1 MATDKTP
8 ESTREDVETGGTA
21 ADKDST
27 SAGEISI
34 ESLSKTY
41 NEGTRQAVEALRDV
55 DLTVED
61 GEFVTIVGPSGCGK
75 STLME
80 IVAGLV
86 PKSDG
91 SVRIGGK
98 EVTGP
103 RQETGVVFQEY
114 SLFPWRTVIRNAAFG
129 LEVMGVGTDD
139 RLDRA
144 REMLELVGLSGF
156 EDAYP
161 EELSGGMQQR
171 VAIARTLA
179 ADPDILLMDE
189 PFGALDEQTRMYMG
203 EELLR
208 IWGETEK
215 TVVFITHSLQESV
228 LLSDRVVVLSDRPGE
243 IRDIVEIDLERPR
256 DTDIIG
262 TEAFNSAQSKI
273 WELIKAEGGAH
284 ENPGE
289 DSDGHAG

>member
-1 MATDKTP
+1 MSTNDSADTGTGEQTP
-8 ESTREDVETGGTA
+8 AS
-21 ADKDST
+21 
-27 SAGEISI
+27 GEITI

-41 NEGTRQAVEALRDV
+41 NEGTAGAVEALRDV

-86 PKSDG
+86 PKSSG
-91 SVRIGGK
+91 SVRIGDK
-98 EVTGP
+98 EVTEP
-103 RQETGVVFQEY
+103 RPEIGVVFQEY

-129 LEVMGVGTDD
+129 LEVMGVEKEE
-139 RLDRA
+139 RYERA
-144 REMLELVGLSGF
+144 QEMLELVGLSGF
-156 EDAYP
+156 EESHP
-161 EELSGGMQQR
+161 KELSGGMQQR

-179 ADPDILLMDE
+179 TDPDILLMDE

-215 TVVFITHSLQESV
+215 TVIFITHSLQESV
-228 LLSDRVVVLSDRPGE
+228 LLSDRVIVLSNRPGS
-243 IRDIVEIDLERPR
+243 IREIVEIDLERPR
-256 DTDIIG
+256 DTGIIG
-262 TEAFNSAQSKI
+262 TEAFNRAQSRI
-273 WELIKAEGGAH
+273 WELIKEEGSV
-284 ENPGE
+284 
-289 DSDGHAG
+289 SDEEEINAGGH

>member
-1 MATDKTP
+1 MAADGTEGTT
-8 ESTREDVETGGTA
+8 ESTGTGE
-21 ADKDST
+21 T
-27 SAGEISI
+27 SAGEITI
-34 ESLSKTY
+34 EDLSKTY
-41 NEGTRQAVEALRDV
+41 NEGTPQAVEALEDI

-80 IVAGLV
+80 IIAGLV
-86 PKSDG
+86 PKSTG
-91 SVRIGGK
+91 SVRIGDE

-103 RQETGVVFQEY
+103 RPEAGVVFQEY

-129 LEVMGVGTDD
+129 LEVMGVDKAE

-144 REMLELVGLSGF
+144 REMLGLVGLSEF
-156 EDAYP
+156 EDAHP
-161 EELSGGMQQR
+161 QELSGGMQQR

-179 ADPDILLMDE
+179 TDPAILLMDE

-228 LLSDRVVVLSDRPGE
+228 LLSDRVVVLSNRPGR
-243 IRDIVEIDLERPR
+243 IREIVEIDLERPR
-256 DTDIIG
+256 DTDIMG
-262 TEAFNSAQSKI
+262 SEAFNRAQSKI
-273 WELIKAEGGAH
+273 WELIKEEGGA
-284 ENPGE
+284 
-289 DSDGHAG
+289 SDDDVSELDDH

>member
-1 MATDKTP
+1 MAADETP
-8 ESTREDVETGGTA
+8 ESTESATTSDT
-21 ADKDST
+21 ST
-27 SAGEISI
+27 GEIVI
-34 ESLSKTY
+34 ENLSKTY
-41 NEGTRQAVEALRDV
+41 NEGMPQAVEALRDI

-86 PKSDG
+86 PKSSG
-91 SVRIGGK
+91 SVRIGDE
-98 EVTGP
+98 EVTKP
-103 RQETGVVFQEY
+103 RREIGVVFQEY
-114 SLFPWRTVIRNAAFG
+114 SLFPWRTVLRNAAFG
-129 LEVMGVGTDD
+129 LEVMGVDKD
-139 RLDRA
+139 ERLDRA
-144 REMLELVGLSGF
+144 REMLELVGLEGF
-156 EDAYP
+156 ENAHP

-179 ADPDILLMDE
+179 TDPDILLMDE

-215 TVVFITHSLQESV
+215 TVIFITHSLQESV
-228 LLSDRVVVLSDRPGE
+228 LLSDRVVVLSTRPGRIRE
-243 IRDIVEIDLERPR
+243 IVDVDLDRPR

-262 TEAFNSAQSKI
+262 SEAFNRAQSQI
-273 WELIKAEGGAH
+273 WQLIKDEGGAAETDVEALDEH
-284 ENPGE
+284 
-289 DSDGHAG
+289 

>member
-1 MATDKTP
+1 MASDETP
-8 ESTREDVETGGTA
+8 EPTESATTSA
-21 ADKDST
+21 T
-27 SAGEISI
+27 SAGEIVI
-34 ESLSKTY
+34 ENLSKTY
-41 NEGTRQAVEALRDV
+41 NEGRPQAVEALRDV

-86 PKSDG
+86 PKSSG
-91 SVRIGGK
+91 SVRIGDE
-98 EVTGP
+98 EVTKP
-103 RQETGVVFQEY
+103 RQEIGVVFQEY
-114 SLFPWRTVIRNAAFG
+114 SLFPWRTVLRNAAFG
-129 LEVMGVGTDD
+129 LEVMGVDKD
-139 RLDRA
+139 ERLDRA
-144 REMLELVGLSGF
+144 REMLELVGLEGF
-156 EDAYP
+156 EDAHP

-179 ADPDILLMDE
+179 TDPDILLMDE

-215 TVVFITHSLQESV
+215 TVIFITHSLQESV
-228 LLSDRVVVLSDRPGE
+228 LLSDRVVVLSTRPGQIRE
-243 IRDIVEIDLERPR
+243 IVDVDLDRPR

-262 TEAFNSAQSKI
+262 SEAFNRAQSQI
-273 WELIKAEGGAH
+273 WQLIKDEGGAA
-284 ENPGE
+284 ETDVE
-289 DSDGHAG
+289 ALDGH

>member
-1 MATDKTP
+1 MATDDETAA
-8 ESTREDVETGGTA
+8 ETVEQEPPTGG
-21 ADKDST
+21 
-27 SAGEISI
+27 EIAI
-34 ESLSKTY
+34 ENLSKIY
-41 NEGTRQAVEALRDV
+41 NEGTPQAVEALRDV
-55 DLTVED
+55 NLTVED

-80 IVAGLV
+80 IIGGLV
-86 PKSDG
+86 PKTDG
-91 SVRIGGK
+91 SVRINGE

-103 RQETGVVFQEY
+103 RPETGMVFQEY

-129 LEVMGVGTDD
+129 LEVMGVDKD
-139 RLDRA
+139 ERRERA
-144 REMLELVGLSGF
+144 REMLDLVGLSGF
-156 EDAYP
+156 ENSYP
-161 EELSGGMQQR
+161 DELSGGMQQR

-228 LLSDRVVVLSDRPGE
+228 LLSDRVVVLSDRPGQ
-243 IRDIVEIDLERPR
+243 IREVVDIELDRPR
-256 DTDIIG
+256 DTGIIG
-262 TEAFNSAQSKI
+262 TEAFNQTQSRI
-273 WELIKAEGGAH
+273 WELIKEEGGPVDDVEEQPTA
-284 ENPGE
+284 ET
-289 DSDGHAG
+289 DAHAGSDR